1 MLCVHLL
8 PHQPASSPLSSLFFF
23 SFPSSLPH
31 PLLFPFWEV
40 VFVEKLQRFRT
51 NRPQEQKEAE
61 AITIQ
66 LLSSTFLSCFSI
78 FLSSSPL
85 PPFFIH
91 SPFCLPDCPQ
101 ERRLNNVGQAEKSLC
116 FHVPALVI
124 AMCSPF
130 AHTPHFTV
138 THSPVCAINY
148 LCLQPRSAPK
158 KSMSEPKKLR
168 PPSPDADSCERAWL
182 ALSFLLLSSLSTVSC
197 SDPMS
202 LCLHFHFHFVSSP
215 LSLVPLFLSHPPPSF
230 PPLSL
235 PSTQPNS
242 TQPMAELS
250 SMHAPRSLWRSP
262 ASWCACTSLR
272 RP

>member
-1 MLCVHLL
+1 LGCAQVQVQMQMQAQKRWQPLCFCLARMLWLVCIEQNPATTRNKGGCKLL
-8 PHQPASSPLSSLFFF
+8 KQAQEGEGVLRRREGERGLSQADRANALCSSPSTPASFLSLSFLPFF
-23 SFPSSLPH
+23 SSSLPH

-138 THSPVCAINY
+138 TLTCVCNQLLVFAASIGTNTKNE
-148 LCLQPRSAPK
+148 RTEEAP
-158 KSMSEPKKLR
+158 
-168 PPSPDADSCERAWL
+168 
-182 ALSFLLLSSLSTVSC
+182 
-197 SDPMS
+197 
-202 LCLHFHFHFVSSP
+202 
-215 LSLVPLFLSHPPPSF
+215 
-230 PPLSL
+230 
-235 PSTQPNS
+235 
-242 TQPMAELS
+242 
-250 SMHAPRSLWRSP
+250 
-262 ASWCACTSLR
+262 
-272 RP
+272 